1 MKDSRLASFASFT
14 LPPDRVIDDVEP
26 TEDAMKHHPKN
37 GMIDAPR
44 NGDGEHTSEAPKTYA
59 RRPAMG
65 FHVILRDCCS
75 VSEQGTVYTEGPPLI
90 LRRLPDKKSSV
101 SGWSA

>member
-1 MKDSRLASFASFT
+1 
-14 LPPDRVIDDVEP
+14 
-26 TEDAMKHHPKN
+26 MKHHPKN

-75 VSEQGTVYTEGPPLI
+75 VSEQGTVYTEGRPLI
-90 LRRLPDKKSSV
+90 VGYRTKSRQFQVGARDASK
-101 SGWSA
+101 